1 MPAIKFVALPLEA
14 ARALQAGGPDA
25 NGQAPERRISDGDG
39 VPCRLTLRTVPTGEP
54 YLVLAHWP
62 FPAPQPYAEV
72 GPIFLHAES
81 QARWPEGE
89 AVPPALA
96 SPRYI
101 VRGYGPDD
109 RIVYGTGQIVD
120 TPAIPAKAAA
130 LLEDP
135 RVAYLHVRSAS
146 NNCYQCRIER
156 A

>member
-1 MPAIKFVALPLEA
+1 MPAIKFVALPLDV
-14 ARALQAGGPDA
+14 ARRLLDGGLDA
-25 NGQAPERRISDGDG
+25 NGQAPERRVSDGDG
-39 VPCRLTLRTVPTGEP
+39 VPCRLTLRTVPAGEP
-54 YLVLAHWP
+54 YLILAHRP

-81 QARWPEGE
+81 AERWPEG
-89 AVPPALA
+89 AAIPPALA

-101 VRGYGPDD
+101 VRGYGEDH
-109 RIVYGTGQIVD
+109 RIVYGTGQIVE
-120 TPAIPAKAAA
+120 TPEIPARAEAM
-130 LLEDP
+130 LTDP